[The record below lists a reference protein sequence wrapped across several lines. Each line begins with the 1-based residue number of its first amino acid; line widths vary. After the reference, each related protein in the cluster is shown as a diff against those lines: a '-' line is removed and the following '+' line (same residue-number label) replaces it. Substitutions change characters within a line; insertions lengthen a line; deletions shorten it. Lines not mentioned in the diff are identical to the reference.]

1 MLELGLEELFR
12 PEHLK
17 AFRERWATDAEIA
30 RDDARDIVRILTN
43 PDEREAE
50 IAKLVLLLVGEE
62 PDFDAWMESFAV
74 GSYELRENVR
84 YANRGQRGMQPARF
98 FQDQQ
103 RRIDRIVNE
112 NLSPAEAAEWR
123 NAYEDAMRLII
134 ASLVLKEMRVGVAA
148 KAALWIAW
156 PLMVAVKDKRFGVR
170 QRKLLALVSEEPAFI
185 DFLRDRLGGVLEDWI
200 DQKLDGHEPSTRT
213 LHEASLFHEPSE
225 EEARAILQPAETYR
239 SQLLNSLGYETMAA
253 EPGRPFSL
261 GPREQAT
268 EDAKALAS
276 DLQVGGPQDSD
287 GFSEFQGFP
296 DPLDYSEE
304 SFENLRRI
312 LPILANERK
321 DSHNLQAAAERGL
334 ARSKFLRISEDRKIT
349 AHVDRIHRWVE
360 SGATPPPDLNVL
372 YASLYEDA
380 VCSFLIYGER
390 RLDEAWIEFDFPEA
404 TEKVAFTE
412 GSR

>member
-1 MLELGLEELFR
+1 MKNYRVAIVGLGRMASTIDDEVLDYPPITLPYSVAAACQKVPQLTLIAGADIQEEKC
-12 PEHLK
+12 K

-148 KAALWIAW
+148 KAALWIA
-156 PLMVAVKDKRFGVR
+156 
-170 QRKLLALVSEEPAFI
+170 
-185 DFLRDRLGGVLEDWI
+185 
-200 DQKLDGHEPSTRT
+200 
-213 LHEASLFHEPSE
+213 
-225 EEARAILQPAETYR
+225 
-239 SQLLNSLGYETMAA
+239 
-253 EPGRPFSL
+253 
-261 GPREQAT
+261 
-268 EDAKALAS
+268 
-276 DLQVGGPQDSD
+276 
-287 GFSEFQGFP
+287 
-296 DPLDYSEE
+296 
-304 SFENLRRI
+304 
-312 LPILANERK
+312 
-321 DSHNLQAAAERGL
+321 
-334 ARSKFLRISEDRKIT
+334 
-349 AHVDRIHRWVE
+349 
-360 SGATPPPDLNVL
+360 
-372 YASLYEDA
+372 
-380 VCSFLIYGER
+380 
-390 RLDEAWIEFDFPEA
+390 
-404 TEKVAFTE
+404 
-412 GSR
+412 